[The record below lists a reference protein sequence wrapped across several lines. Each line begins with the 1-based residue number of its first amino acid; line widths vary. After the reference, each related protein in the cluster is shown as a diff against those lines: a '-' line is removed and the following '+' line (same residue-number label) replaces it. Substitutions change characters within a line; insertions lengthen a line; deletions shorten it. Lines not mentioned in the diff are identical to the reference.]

1 MSIRILHFDTSLLD
15 AQITWLTLKGDELQ
29 PEIEHV
35 ESFEEFEEALEEQTF
50 DLVLSEYALQKRK
63 TACDVIAYLKSKSIQ
78 VPVIV
83 FSKITDEKVV
93 QEALKSGASDYVF
106 KSHLKFLSATIK
118 EVLNKKSQLKPEP
131 QATLQLSEEFLKNL
145 QTLRAQLVQL
155 QSPAL
160 EEKQPNALKPE
171 EEPLKDASPD
181 VPSHASSSVI
191 IEGLEKKINALTQTI
206 DTLNASN
213 AQLQTALEESRAQL
227 QSLKEESEKK
237 INALTQTIDTLNAS
251 NAQLQTALEESRAQ
265 LQSLK
270 EENAA
275 KESQLES
282 KLEEARQALNELTE
296 AFKTAQE
303 QATLAAT
310 AYEEERQ
317 ASTRLKAELL
327 EKTEREK
334 ALTDEVEKA
343 QEVEMQLRIELQ
355 EAIITANQLQEA
367 VANADEQLAQ
377 FEAMFKQ
384 YDAALNEQVTTANA
398 LSEQIQAAKAELAN
412 AEEEKHHLESK
423 LTAVQESAHALA
435 QRFTKEMSDLRAQ
448 LLEETQKRQTLEQ
461 ELSQATQTIQTLQAQ
476 PKGNPEKEAKLEA
489 ELAKL
494 VAELAERTA
503 ELAKLK
509 VQLTERASELA
520 EAQSTISQLRADWE
534 QANRAVE
541 RLENDVKILESS
553 VNEKSAKLHEA
564 QKELKAKER
573 QLAEKSAI
581 LNALNLA
588 VVMVGAT
595 GEIRYWNEGAAVFH
609 GIPAGEALG
618 KKSDEVMKYKYA
630 SSKERKAAMESLQSV
645 GRWDGKIKY
654 QTPDGEQKIAEMS
667 ILRLNDEIGNPI
679 GVLTVLTDMT
689 KRSTIESEYR
699 NFKER
704 IEPMLNAMPVA
715 LITFDDAGIITG
727 IFGKSADQ
735 HHLLTLDSKGKSI
748 YERYGKYP
756 QLLAAFRRVLS
767 GESVTTS
774 LTVSESQVGFHFSP
788 ILFNG
793 LIAGA
798 VGVLIEAPVEQA

>member
-83 FSKITDEKVV
+83 FSKVTDEKVV

-191 IEGLEKKINALTQTI
+191 IEGL
-206 DTLNASN
+206 
-213 AQLQTALEESRAQL
+213 
-227 QSLKEESEKK
+227 EKK

-667 ILRLNDEIGNPI
+667 ISRLNDEIGNPI

>member
-83 FSKITDEKVV
+83 FSKVTDEKVV

-213 AQLQTALEESRAQL
+213 AQLQTALEESCAQL

>member
-83 FSKITDEKVV
+83 FSKVTDEKVV

-171 EEPLKDASPD
+171 EEPLKDALPD

-213 AQLQTALEESRAQL
+213 AQLQTALEESCAQL

-384 YDAALNEQVTTANA
+384 YDAALNEQVTAANA
-398 LSEQIQAAKAELAN
+398 FSEQIQAAKAELAN

>member
-171 EEPLKDASPD
+171 EEPLKDALPD

-191 IEGLEKKINALTQTI
+191 IEGL
-206 DTLNASN
+206 
-213 AQLQTALEESRAQL
+213 
-227 QSLKEESEKK
+227 EKK

-553 VNEKSAKLHEA
+553 VHEKSAKLHEA